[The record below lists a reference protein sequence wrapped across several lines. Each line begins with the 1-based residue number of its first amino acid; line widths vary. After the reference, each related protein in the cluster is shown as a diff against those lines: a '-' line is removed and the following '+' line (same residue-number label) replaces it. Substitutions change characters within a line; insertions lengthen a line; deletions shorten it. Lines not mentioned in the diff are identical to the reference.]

1 MFPVGFLFPF
11 DTKVLR
17 NESIFNIIIIIIIII
32 INNISFFNLLIFW
45 GWLFVTYG
53 FDLVSIP
60 RY

>member
-1 MFPVGFLFPF
+1 MFPVGFLFPI

-17 NESIFNIIIIIIIII
+17 NESVFKIIIIIIII
-32 INNISFFNLLIFW
+32 INIYFFNSLIFW